1 MYKLCL
7 GGFQI
12 HQCIVHH
19 LQGVHRPQ
27 HFPMFCE
34 LQLWVSSASDD
45 TADQLAVFG
54 EVYAWEPV
62 FWKQAS
68 QLPGKKGALPVGESQ
83 KIHRGGLSHWSS
95 YENFMT
101 NTKNWYS
108 KEAFKEKCSIWDF
121 VSTDLP
127 SSSFSLLA
135 NGLSLILLSSL
146 KEGFL
151 FLIFWSCSVRE
162 LGLFT
167 FTALQFSPVQWV
179 HHMLCWLYN
188 DD

>member
-127 SSSFSLLA
+127 SSSFFCKWTIVDLAELVKGGLPFFDLLVLFSA
-135 NGLSLILLSSL
+135 RTGLIHFYCTPVQS
-146 KEGFL
+146 
-151 FLIFWSCSVRE
+151 
-162 LGLFT
+162 
-167 FTALQFSPVQWV
+167 SPVSPPHV
-179 HHMLCWLYN
+179 VLAI
-188 DD
+188 